1 MEIWEQ
7 YLGEEERMVRQT
19 VRDLVRK
26 VIAPHAQ
33 EVDEQAQFPTENIKA
48 IADLGLMG
56 LAIPETYGGGQA
68 STLSYLITVEEIAA
82 GCASTALIYMTQTNA
97 ALALLNAGSE
107 DQCHRWLPD
116 MANGRKLGALAMTEP
131 GAGSDLAA
139 IRTRAEWG
147 GDHYRLTGTK
157 TFVTN
162 GSRAD
167 LVTVYARTSAGES
180 AKGLSVF
187 MVEKVMPGFRVGK
200 IEKKMGVRGSDTAEL
215 VLDEVRVPV
224 ANLIGREGDGFR
236 IAMSVLN
243 KSRLSCAA
251 QALGIAAG
259 AYETA
264 LTYARERQTFG
275 RHIGQHQAV
284 QTILADMLIGIATAR
299 TYLYA
304 LARAVDQGG
313 TYIKE
318 PAVAKTLCSDLAMRV
333 TTDAVQLLGGYG
345 FIREYQVE
353 RMMRDA
359 KVTQI
364 YEGTNQILRLLIAR
378 ELVDRQSS

>member
-1 MEIWEQ
+1 VEIWEQ

>member
-1 MEIWEQ
+1 VEIWEQ

-33 EVDEQAQFPTENIKA
+33 EVDEQAQFPTENINT
-48 IADLGLMG
+48 IAGLGLMG

-68 STLSYLITVEEIAA
+68 STLSYLLTVEEIAA
-82 GCASTALIYMTQTNA
+82 GCASTALIYMTHTNA

-107 DQCHRWLPD
+107 DQRRRWLPD
-116 MANGRKLGALAMTEP
+116 MANGRTLGALAMTEP

-139 IRTRAEWG
+139 VRTRAEWG

-167 LVTVYARTSAGES
+167 LVTVYARTGAGES
-180 AKGLSVF
+180 ARGLSDF

-215 VLDEVRVPV
+215 ILDEVRVPV
-224 ANLIGREGDGFR
+224 ANLIGAEGDGFR

-259 AYETA
+259 AYAAA
-264 LTYARERQTFG
+264 LNYARERRTFG
-275 RHIGQHQAV
+275 RPIGQHQAV
-284 QTILADMLIGIATAR
+284 QAILADMLIGIATAR
-299 TYLYA
+299 TYLYT

-378 ELVDRQSS
+378 ELVGR

>member
-19 VRDLVRK
+19 VRGLVRK

-33 EVDEQAQFPTENIKA
+33 EVDEQARFPAENIKA
-48 IADLGLMG
+48 LADLGLMG
-56 LAIPETYGGGQA
+56 LAIPEPYGGGQA
-68 STLSYLITVEEIAA
+68 STLSYLLTVEEIAA
-82 GCASTALIYMTQTNA
+82 GCAATALVYMTQTNA
-97 ALALLNAGSE
+97 ALALLHAGSE
-107 DQCHRWLPD
+107 DQRHRWLPD
-116 MANGRKLGALAMTEP
+116 LASGRKLGALAMTEP

-139 IRTRAEWG
+139 IRTRAERS

-167 LVTVYARTSAGES
+167 LVTVYARTGADEGAG
-180 AKGLSVF
+180 GLSLF
-187 MVEKVMPGFRVGK
+187 MVEKGLPGLRVGK
-200 IEKKMGVRGSDTAEL
+200 IEKKMGMRGSDTAEL
-215 VLDEVRVPV
+215 VFDEAPVPL
-224 ANLIGREGDGFR
+224 ANRIGAEGDGFR

-243 KSRLSCAA
+243 RSRLSCAA

-259 AYETA
+259 ALETA
-264 LTYARERQTFG
+264 LNYARERRTFG
-275 RHIGQHQAV
+275 RPIGQHQAV
-284 QTILADMLIGIATAR
+284 QAILADMLIGIATAR

-318 PAVAKTLCSDLAMRV
+318 PAIAKTFCSDLAMRV

-345 FIREYQVE
+345 FIQEYQVE

-378 ELVDRQSS
+378 ELVGR

>member
-1 MEIWEQ
+1 MEIWERH
-7 YLGEEERMVRQT
+7 LGEEERMVRQT

-82 GCASTALIYMTQTNA
+82 SCASTALIYMTQTNA

-107 DQCHRWLPD
+107 DQRHRWLPD

-284 QTILADMLIGIATAR
+284 QAILADMLIGIATAR